1 MKIIEAHT
9 GILSN
14 LEVLDLLRKRGADQ
28 GFAGAVSTVTQSELK
43 VYDYLIHTPAA
54 TQSRESLAK
63 LSKEP
68 LAARLLRPERL
79 QVANLRP
86 ASAVEVH
93 LISLSVEVLLIV
105 EDIQNRF
112 TDEEVE
118 ELVSRVNQLNSTPL
132 EEEIG
137 RRGIKK
143 WTKGEGQT
151 DRANR
156 SSSKTEQCMRQSTIW
171 MRRKQDWRLR
181 WMIQIQSTVAKQA
194 QAQSR

>member
-93 LISLSVEVLLIV
+93 LIV

-118 ELVSRVNQLNSTPL
+118 ELVSRVNQVLPAPAPSSAAPEAQGAAAAAL
-132 EEEIG
+132 DIDPDDDDAQLMD
-137 RRGIKK
+137 
-143 WTKGEGQT
+143 WTTQPT
-151 DRANR
+151 
-156 SSSKTEQCMRQSTIW
+156 
-171 MRRKQDWRLR
+171 L
-181 WMIQIQSTVAKQA
+181 
-194 QAQSR
+194 